1 MTSIVES
8 RPWES
13 IKEILAS
20 GSETKLSTYIES
32 LPQNEI
38 IRAVCRLEPEQQDAL
53 LTILSP
59 ADAADIIEGVTDAQ
73 AADFIERLPA
83 SSAAPIVSE
92 LSSADQADVL
102 GELDE
107 VNARAILEAMEP
119 EEAEI
124 LRRLASYS
132 PDQAGGIMI
141 TEFLAYE
148 AQLTVGRLIA
158 DMDVRAE
165 EYADYN
171 VQYIYVVSA
180 QGELIGVLRLRDLLV
195 SRRGKTI
202 AELMISSP
210 LFVSAEASL
219 DELWEFFEAHDFF
232 GVPVVDTES
241 RLIGVVE
248 RTAVQEALSERMGAD
263 HMKRQGIIGGDE
275 FRTMPVWQRS
285 SRRLS
290 WLSLNIVL
298 NVISASVIAFYQ
310 DTLSSVI
317 ALAVFLPII
326 SDMSGCSG
334 NQAVAVSMREL
345 TLGVIRPFEF
355 LHVWLK
361 EVSVGLINGLV
372 LGILIAGVAWLW
384 KGNLFLGAVV
394 GGALALNTLV
404 AVSIGGVTPL
414 VLKRFKMDPAL
425 ASGPIVTTVTD
436 MCGFFLILSLATV
449 ALPYLLP

>member
-1 MTSIVES
+1 
-8 RPWES
+8 
-13 IKEILAS
+13 
-20 GSETKLSTYIES
+20 
-32 LPQNEI
+32 
-38 IRAVCRLEPEQQDAL
+38 
-53 LTILSP
+53 
-59 ADAADIIEGVTDAQ
+59 
-73 AADFIERLPA
+73 
-83 SSAAPIVSE
+83 
-92 LSSADQADVL
+92 
-102 GELDE
+102 
-107 VNARAILEAMEP
+107 
-119 EEAEI
+119 
-124 LRRLASYS
+124 
-132 PDQAGGIMI
+132 
-141 TEFLAYE
+141 
-148 AQLTVGRLIA
+148 
-158 DMDVRAE
+158 
-165 EYADYN
+165 
-171 VQYIYVVSA
+171 
-180 QGELIGVLRLRDLLV
+180 
-195 SRRGKTI
+195 
-202 AELMISSP
+202 
-210 LFVSAEASL
+210 
-219 DELWEFFEAHDFF
+219 
-232 GVPVVDTES
+232 
-241 RLIGVVE
+241 
-248 RTAVQEALSERMGAD
+248 
-263 HMKRQGIIGGDE
+263 MKRQGIIGGDE